1 MMRKDMEEER
11 QTQKKKWRGALLAVT
26 GVLVVLTII
35 VITCKK
41 SSHSNLE
48 NGKQVEAQE
57 TEHTQTQEE
66 VTEAT
71 TQMQETQNGLETES
85 QESMW
90 EDNGPDERDV
100 PEDVDA
106 AYQQEAAQ
114 TIQTTEEQGGTE

>member
-1 MMRKDMEEER
+1 MMRKDLEEER
-11 QTQKKKWRGALLAVT
+11 QKQKKKWIGALLAVT
-26 GVLVVLTII
+26 GVLVVLTTSVI
-35 VITCKK
+35 VYKK

-85 QESMW
+85 QENMW

-106 AYQQEAAQ
+106 AYQQEDAQ

>member
-1 MMRKDMEEER
+1 MMRKDLEEER
-11 QTQKKKWRGALLAVT
+11 QKQKKKWIGALLAVT
-26 GVLVVLTII
+26 GVLVVLTTSVI
-35 VITCKK
+35 VYKK

-48 NGKQVEAQE
+48 NGKQVEAQK

-85 QESMW
+85 QENMW

-106 AYQQEAAQ
+106 AYQQEDAQ

>member
-1 MMRKDMEEER
+1 MMRKDLEEER
-11 QTQKKKWRGALLAVT
+11 QKQKKKWIGALLAVT
-26 GVLVVLTII
+26 GVLVILTTSVI
-35 VITCKK
+35 VYKK